1 MLGYAMLSYAM
12 LCYNTYSGYT
22 ADVGEYWRVYVHIGT
37 LTNRFTYRD
46 VLHEDIIMKSS
57 ELSFWSSRWD
67 EFFFCVYNDIY
78 IHMYEVSTGISGMRN
93 EICGNQIGMYISDR
107 MWIKSKIF
115 ILISINVVLNEMQ
128 LGGSDV
134 VGEGEGLIWVY
145 WSVIRGWAGGWRS
158 DDGEW
163 DNAITYIF
171 STAVVVYPYKF
182 SIISAECPY
191 AWINMWNIN
200 LQN

>member
-1 MLGYAMLSYAM
+1 M

-22 ADVGEYWRVYVHIGT
+22 ADDGEYWRVYVHWGT

-67 EFFFCVYNDIY
+67 EFFFYIHNDIC
-78 IHMYEVSTGISGMRN
+78 IHMYEVSSGISGMRY

-128 LGGSDV
+128 LGGNEV
-134 VGEGEGLIWVY
+134 EEEG
-145 WSVIRGWAGGWRS
+145 SVWFESIEAVFVARRVLEEVMMGN
-158 DDGEW
+158 E
-163 DNAITYIF
+163 IMLLHTY
-171 STAVVVYPYKF
+171 SV
-182 SIISAECPY
+182 
-191 AWINMWNIN
+191 
-200 LQN
+200 LL